1 VEHLE
6 VVEMFGVKGLS
17 FSDSFRAFIDS
28 FLKCGKIKILD
39 LGCGYGQK
47 SLFMASLG
55 WEVTALDIDLK
66 KLDFLKEKAKEY
78 HSQINVVKGSMD
90 NLPFQDRVFDAVI
103 CLSTIHHQKF
113 YSIQNTLSEIHRVLR
128 PGGRLFFDILSTKD
142 ASYAIG
148 EMIEPGTKLGGREGE
163 ENVPHHY
170 TTKKEL
176 EEILTNYS
184 KTDIDENEFS
194 YSYQGEK
201 YTCVLFE
208 ITAKK

>member
-1 VEHLE
+1 
-6 VVEMFGVKGLS
+6 
-17 FSDSFRAFIDS
+17 
-28 FLKCGKIKILD
+28 
-39 LGCGYGQK
+39 
-47 SLFMASLG
+47 
-55 WEVTALDIDLK
+55 
-66 KLDFLKEKAKEY
+66 
-78 HSQINVVKGSMD
+78 
-90 NLPFQDRVFDAVI
+90 
-103 CLSTIHHQKF
+103 
-113 YSIQNTLSEIHRVLR
+113 
-128 PGGRLFFDILSTKD
+128 
-142 ASYAIG
+142 
-148 EMIEPGTKLGGREGE
+148 MIEPGTKLGGREGE